1 MHYQQIEMENRLYE
15 LFTATVSHEMRTP
28 LNSILTLLKVVM
40 GSVSDFKM
48 KKTLRIILSSSEM
61 LRYLVNDMLDLFAM
75 KTDNFKKE
83 ESVANI
89 RQEVVGIILEI
100 FKEPCT

>member
-40 GSVSDFKM
+40 GSISDFKI

-89 RQEVVGIILEI
+89 QEEVVGIILEI

>member
-40 GSVSDFKM
+40 GSISDSKI
-48 KKTLRIILSSSEM
+48 KKTLRIILISSEM

-89 RQEVVGIILEI
+89 QEEVVGIILEI